1 MFHLKKP
8 HLFDQKIKFH
18 ILCGQCQTRKEKVFT
33 LGMYTILFIAREKLT
48 QKGFSEVYEVLT
60 HCAQGQNFPRF
71 TCRFLG
77 QKCGMQEINSHND

>member
-18 ILCGQCQTRKEKVFT
+18 ILCGQCHTRKEKVFT

-60 HCAQGQNFPRF
+60 PLCTRSELPKIH
-71 TCRFLG
+71 L
-77 QKCGMQEINSHND
+77 